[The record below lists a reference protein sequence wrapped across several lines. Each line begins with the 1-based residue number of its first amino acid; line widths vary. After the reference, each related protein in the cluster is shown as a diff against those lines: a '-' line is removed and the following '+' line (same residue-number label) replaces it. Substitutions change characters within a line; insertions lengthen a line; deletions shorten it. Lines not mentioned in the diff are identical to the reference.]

1 MSQTANAVRAEF
13 KAQRPGPVETI
24 ATTIREVAIRRRLVA
39 YLVRA
44 DLKKRGANTL
54 LGNIWWVLDPLLTML
69 VYVILVTIIV
79 RSTREAYPLFIFA
92 AILPWKWFSST
103 LNDATMSIVGR
114 GQIIKQI
121 NFPKIVLPL
130 ASVGGGFISFLF
142 GLIPLTAL
150 LVLFYSNHISAWLV
164 LIPVIA
170 AVQVMFTLGFSIL
183 ASGLTVYFRDLG
195 NITGHALRIWF
206 YLSPALYGT
215 EQIQSLA
222 ATHKS
227 LYDLYQLNPFAG
239 LFESYR
245 DVIYYGQPPE
255 WNLLAVVLAESLVLL
270 VGAVLIFRRLESSF
284 AKVI

>member
-13 KAQRPGPVETI
+13 RARPPGPFDTI
-24 ATTIREVAIRRRLVA
+24 ATTVREVTLRRRLIA

-44 DLKKRGANTL
+44 DLKKRGANTV
-54 LGNIWWVLDPLLTML
+54 LGNIWWILDPLLTML

-103 LNDATMSIVGR
+103 LNDAVTSIIGR
-114 GQIIKQI
+114 EKIIKQVK
-121 NFPKIVLPL
+121 FPKIVLPL
-130 ASVGGGFISFLF
+130 ASVGGGLISFLF
-142 GLIPLTAL
+142 GLIPLSAL
-150 LVLFYSNHISAWLV
+150 LILFYSTHISPWLL

-170 AVQVMFTLGFSIL
+170 AVQVVFTMGVSIL

-195 NITGHALRIWF
+195 NVTGHALRIWF

-215 EQIQSLA
+215 EQIESLA
-222 ATHKS
+222 TNHKELFT
-227 LYDLYQLNPFAG
+227 LYELNPFAG

-245 DVIYYGQPPE
+245 DVIYYGQAPE
-255 WNLLAVVLAESLVLL
+255 WNLLVIVLAESIALL
-270 VGAVLIFRRLESSF
+270 VAAVLVFRRLESSF
-284 AKVI
+284 AKVL